1 MKMRTAAAGLVCLTL
16 GLGTQASIAGH
27 YGHAAKSGYGMPVGY
42 TYGHPGYRKGWGHA
56 QWRWG
61 PANYGHKHAWSK
73 KHSCHRGAYKKHYS
87 GSYRKHGN
95 SAATYSAP
103 DATAATQGYAA
114 PEPAATYSAP
124 KATAPKAAGMPN
136 IVETA
141 VSAEAFATLVSAVKA
156 AGLVETLSG
165 EGPFTVFAPTD
176 EAFNR
181 LPEGTVANLMAD
193 PEALTNVLT
202 YHVVAGR
209 LSAAD
214 LLQQKEFE
222 TVNGATLELSQLNV
236 GQADLEAANGIIH
249 VIEDVLLP
257 PAG

>member
-1 MKMRTAAAGLVCLTL
+1 
-16 GLGTQASIAGH
+16 
-27 YGHAAKSGYGMPVGY
+27 
-42 TYGHPGYRKGWGHA
+42 
-56 QWRWG
+56 
-61 PANYGHKHAWSK
+61 
-73 KHSCHRGAYKKHYS
+73 
-87 GSYRKHGN
+87 
-95 SAATYSAP
+95 
-103 DATAATQGYAA
+103 
-114 PEPAATYSAP
+114 
-124 KATAPKAAGMPN
+124 
-136 IVETA
+136 
-141 VSAEAFATLVSAVKA
+141 
-156 AGLVETLSG
+156 
-165 EGPFTVFAPTD
+165 VFAPTD